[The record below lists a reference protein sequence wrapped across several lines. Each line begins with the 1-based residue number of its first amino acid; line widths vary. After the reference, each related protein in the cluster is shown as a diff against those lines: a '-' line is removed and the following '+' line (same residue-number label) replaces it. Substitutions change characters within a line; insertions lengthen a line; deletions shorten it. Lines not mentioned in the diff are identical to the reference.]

1 MTIPVPNVLVT
12 IDAKGKASVEVAGVK
27 MAGVLRV
34 SPEFGMEA
42 GSVVIEVHPRFV
54 RYEQRVSSIA
64 DAQEQLRRR
73 QLRRRLA
80 NLDRLSLQGRQEMD
94 ALTREN
100 DDLKR
105 QLAQRPRV
113 RVKAGRS

>member
-34 SPEFGMEA
+34 SSEFGMEA

-73 QLRRRLA
+73 LA
-80 NLDRLSLQGRQEMD
+80 DLDRLSLQGRQEMD

>member
-34 SPEFGMEA
+34 SSEFGMEA

-64 DAQEQLRRR
+64 DAHE

-80 NLDRLSLQGRQEMD
+80 DLDRLSLQGRQEMD